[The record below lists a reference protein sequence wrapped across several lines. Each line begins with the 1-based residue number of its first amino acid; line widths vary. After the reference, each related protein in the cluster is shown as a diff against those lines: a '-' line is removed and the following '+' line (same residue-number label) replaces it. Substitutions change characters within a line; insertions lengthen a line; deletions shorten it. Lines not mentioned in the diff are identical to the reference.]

1 MTWDAVR
8 LEIAGEPLDRQL
20 GQSPHDI
27 VRRRKIKNVE
37 DITGR
42 PLVVYAVA
50 FTESDRAVRVG
61 PGIQIELGDKT
72 GFDQATSDI
81 PPGPL
86 DVLLH
91 SPGGSPAATESLV
104 HLLRSRYSPI
114 RFIVPHTVKS
124 AATMFALSG
133 DEILIGPDAEF
144 GPIDPQLSF
153 SNDGRTVSVPAQAAI
168 DQFERAY
175 EEVSRDPKRMT
186 VWLPILRQYGPSFLQ
201 ECRNAIALSSQLVT
215 KWLSQYMFAQCT
227 EARERA
233 ASLASWLADHNNF
246 NTHSR
251 RIDIDELL
259 AIEPQLKISRLTDIS
274 HELER
279 AVMEVYWAI
288 DVTFSETGAF
298 KLIEHQHGSA
308 FIRLQKS
315 IALGPNSPPQ
325 GRQPNRE
332 ALRKQQKSSNR
343 RR

>member
-1 MTWDAVR
+1 MTWDGVR
-8 LEIAGEPLDRQL
+8 LEIARERADVQGP
-20 GQSPHDI
+20 QSPHDI

-37 DITGR
+37 DVTGR
-42 PLVVYAVA
+42 PLIVYAA
-50 FTESDRAVRVG
+50 SFTESDKAVRVG

-104 HLLRSRYSPI
+104 HQLRKRYDHI

-133 DEILIGPDAEF
+133 DEILVGPDAEF

-153 SNDGRTVSVPAQAAI
+153 SIDGRTVTVPAQAAI

-175 EEVSRDPKRMT
+175 EEINRDSKRMT

-215 KWLSQYMFAQCT
+215 KWLGQYMFAECS
-227 EARERA
+227 EAKERA
-233 ASLASWLADHNNF
+233 CKLASWLADHNNF

-251 RIDIDELL
+251 RIDMDGLL
-259 AIEPQLKISRLTDIS
+259 SIEPELKISRLSEVST
-274 HELER
+274 ELEK

-288 DVTFSETGAF
+288 DVTFGETGAF
-298 KLIEHQHGSA
+298 KLIEHRLGSA

-315 IALGPNSPPQ
+315 ITLAPTNAQQPT
-325 GRQPNRE
+325 QPNRQE
-332 ALRKQQKSSNR
+332 RRSRPKNRK
-343 RR
+343 